1 MNQHKLVIAIV
12 PRGEGEP
19 VARAATAAG
28 APGGTLLRGRGTA
41 SSALLQLLGL
51 GDTARD
57 VLLTVVPEEAAPS
70 IVEAIRADSA
80 PRASRRGA
88 LFTLDVLDFARS
100 GEPPT
105 LLQPKENAMP
115 STSHVITVI
124 VNKGYAED
132 AMAAARKAGATGG
145 TVMAARGTARP
156 DDAAFFGV
164 PLVPEKEV
172 LIIHVDSGK
181 ADAVFAAVRE
191 LPCFQEKGSGVAF
204 RVPVG
209 EFAKLGK

>member
-1 MNQHKLVIAIV
+1 MKKHTLVLAIV
-12 PRGEGEP
+12 PRGDGEAI
-19 VARAATAAG
+19 ARAASGAG
-28 APGGTLLRGRGTA
+28 APGGTILRGRGTA

-51 GDTARD
+51 GDTARE
-57 VLLTVVPEEAAPS
+57 VLLTVVPDDTVSAVIEA
-70 IVEAIRADSA
+70 VRADSA
-80 PRASRRGA
+80 NRPSRRGA
-88 LFTLDVLDFARS
+88 LFTHDVLDFARS
-100 GEPPT
+100 GEAPT
-105 LLQPKENAMP
+105 PNEEKAM
-115 STSHVITVI
+115 SDSATSQVITVI

-145 TVMAARGTARP
+145 TVLSARGTAKP

-172 LIIHVDSGK
+172 LIIHVEPGK

-191 LPCFQEKGSGVAF
+191 LPCFQEKGSGVVF

-209 EFAKLGK
+209 EFVRLGR